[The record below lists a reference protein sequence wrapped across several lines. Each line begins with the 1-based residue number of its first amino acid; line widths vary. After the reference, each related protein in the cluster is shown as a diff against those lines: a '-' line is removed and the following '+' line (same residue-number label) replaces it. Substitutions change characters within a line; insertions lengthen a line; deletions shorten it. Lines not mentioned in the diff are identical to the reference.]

1 MLILS
6 LSSCITYISAPDGT
20 KLVTTANLG
29 IISNDHSQS
38 QGGLTSAIAGNVSTQ
53 HGSTSTEAT
62 KPGRISAGGVTLEGP
77 IDHSTSSAVFWHGAT
92 SMLRNWVSRLI
103 AGDIFGSIDTKTI
116 ESEKTERLKSNNSA
130 AVDTTRIRATESVEK
145 AEIRE

>member
-1 MLILS
+1 
-6 LSSCITYISAPDGT
+6 
-20 KLVTTANLG
+20 
-29 IISNDHSQS
+29 
-38 QGGLTSAIAGNVSTQ
+38 
-53 HGSTSTEAT
+53 
-62 KPGRISAGGVTLEGP
+62 
-77 IDHSTSSAVFWHGAT
+77 
-92 SMLRNWVSRLI
+92 MLRNWVSRLI